1 MTVLEKVLALAGPT
15 ADRKICEALVDMC
28 QEEAVQYC
36 NLQEY
41 TPKLD
46 NAVVQMSLERL
57 NRLNNEGVA
66 STNASSITENFID
79 GYSKSTLSMLNK
91 NRKVK
96 VIK

>member
-1 MTVLEKVLALAGPT
+1 MTVLEKVLSLAGPT
-15 ADRKICEALVDMC
+15 ADSQVLSTLVEMC
-28 QEEAVQYC
+28 MEEATEYC

-46 NAVVQMSLERL
+46 NAVVQMTLERY

-66 STNASSITENFID
+66 STNASSIAENFID
-79 GYSKSTLSMLNK
+79 GYSKSTLCMLNK

-96 VIK
+96 VAR